1 MRGLTRWP
9 LPAFM
14 AWAGTWAA
22 FFLMRREW
30 PGAPLWQALAACS
43 VLGVLLSAM
52 GEGFWRRA
60 LIALGFPVSV
70 LLLGAG
76 DLPAWAWLLPLAVLL
91 ALYPIS
97 AWRDAPVFPT
107 PPDALNTLPE
117 HASLEPDAHV
127 LDAGSG
133 LGDGL
138 IALRQAY
145 PLAQLAGIER
155 SAALVAL
162 SRRRCRKH
170 GVQADIHQGDLWQA
184 DWSGFDLVYLFQRPE
199 SMPRALD
206 KARTELRPGAWLV
219 SLEFE
224 VRGVPPTAQ
233 MTTPDGRPVWVYR
246 APLAAAADSAH

>member
-1 MRGLTRWP
+1 
-9 LPAFM
+9 M

-22 FFLMRREW
+22 FFLLRRNW
-30 PGAPLWQALAACS
+30 PEAALWQVLMACTALGLVLS
-43 VLGVLLSAM
+43 VM
-52 GEGFWRRA
+52 GAGFWRRA

-76 DLPAWAWLLPLAVLL
+76 DLPAWAWLLPLGVLL
-91 ALYPIS
+91 ALYPIN

-107 PPDALNTLPE
+107 PVDALNALPE
-117 HASLEPDAHV
+117 HAPLEPDAQV

-145 PLAQLAGIER
+145 PLATLTGIER
-155 SAALVAL
+155 SALLAHL
-162 SRRRCRKH
+162 SRRRCRRH
-170 GVQADIHQGDLWQA
+170 GVQADIVQGDIWQS

-199 SMPRALD
+199 SMPRACA
-206 KARTELRPGAWLV
+206 KAAAELKPGAWLV

-224 VRGVPPTAQ
+224 APDWNAFASLQ
-233 MTTPDGRPVWVYR
+233 APDGRAVWVYR
-246 APLAAAADSAH
+246 MPAVSGTP